1 MPGLAAI
8 ASGKVVGMLTAG
20 TGINTSLAAM
30 TDAESRGLAPVAESQ
45 VTAQNMAIELAE
57 RASEMRYPA
66 VNVYCERMVNKLREK
81 FRAFSG
87 TMQMAIEVRFSQDR
101 LEGIERK
108 VQQYA
113 EALTQVLER
122 NRGDWGEGMFY
133 TGGYEVTF
141 GAVKRG
147 GKNFVQVAKVAFEVE
162 VSRS

>member
-1 MPGLAAI
+1 MPGLAAV
-8 ASGKVVGMLTAG
+8 ASGKVLTMLTGG
-20 TGINTSLAAM
+20 TGVNASLAAF
-30 TDAESRGLAPVAESQ
+30 TDAESRGLAPIILDA
-45 VTAQNMAIELAE
+45 VTAQNTAIELAE
-57 RASEMRYPA
+57 RSGTVQYPA

-81 FRAFSG
+81 FRRFSG
-87 TMQMAIEVRFSQDR
+87 SMQMAMEVRVSQDR

-108 VQQYA
+108 LQDYA
-113 EALTQVLER
+113 EALTEVLDR

-147 GKNFVQVAKVAFEVE
+147 GKNFVQTAKVAFEVE